1 MQALYPSV
9 DHCDC
14 TPFCHHGLTHKFTT
28 EQAKRALHQSQ
39 CQIISLE
46 LVNESSLSA
55 KATREIQFEDSRRRA
70 AAAEEEA
77 VAQRASA
84 ERLAAATATLNVA
97 HDTPALG
104 ARMEALIARRD
115 NLG

>member
-14 TPFCHHGLTHKFTT
+14 TLFCHHGLTHKFKT

-39 CQIISLE
+39 CQISSLE

-77 VAQRASA
+77 VAQRASCLLYTSPSPRDV
-84 ERLAAATATLNVA
+84 EES
-97 HDTPALG
+97 
-104 ARMEALIARRD
+104 RMPSSA
-115 NLG
+115 